1 MTILV
6 DMDETISG
14 LLDAWT
20 GCLKGRY
27 GIGVCRD
34 DIKDWD
40 MQKAYPELSKEQI
53 YAPLLEESLWES
65 VEPLP
70 GAAHYIKKLMD
81 EGHDIVIVTASHY
94 DSIRMKMR
102 NVLLRHFPFVPY
114 ENVIITSRKQMVMGD
129 VLVDDYP
136 GNLIGGSYR
145 GILFDAPH
153 NRKFEEEKYGIIRA
167 KSWDDVY
174 SILKSIEKEI
184 QDDCN

>member
-70 GAAHYIKKLMD
+70 GAAHYIK
-81 EGHDIVIVTASHY
+81 
-94 DSIRMKMR
+94 
-102 NVLLRHFPFVPY
+102 
-114 ENVIITSRKQMVMGD
+114 
-129 VLVDDYP
+129 
-136 GNLIGGSYR
+136 
-145 GILFDAPH
+145 
-153 NRKFEEEKYGIIRA
+153 
-167 KSWDDVY
+167 
-174 SILKSIEKEI
+174 
-184 QDDCN
+184 